1 MLHPI
6 GKDKTFNS
14 KWGRFKP
21 HQCLNTD
28 KSPLSSVT
36 DPKRTYKYNELGAK
50 DLNTWISQPGSG

>member
-50 DLNTWISQPGSG
+50 HLDQSTR